1 MSEYL
6 FARIAALELEL
17 QATRKAFAEY
27 NSQLPEQAAYD
38 ILDLAV
44 ERIKSE
50 LNKQEDGKTSIQNNQ
65 HQG

>member
-6 FARIAALELEL
+6 SARVEALEVEL
-17 QATRKAFAEY
+17 QATRQAFAEY
-27 NSQLPEQAAYD
+27 NSQLSEQAAYD

-44 ERIKSE
+44 KRIKSQ
-50 LNKQEDGKTSIQNNQ
+50 LNNQEDGETSIQNNQ

>member
-6 FARIAALELEL
+6 SARVEALEVEL
-17 QATRKAFAEY
+17 RATRQAFAEY
-27 NSQLPEQAAYD
+27 NSQLSEQAAYD

-44 ERIKSE
+44 KRIKSQ
-50 LNKQEDGKTSIQNNQ
+50 LNNQKDGETSIQNDQ

>member
-6 FARIAALELEL
+6 SARVEALEVEL

-27 NSQLPEQAAYD
+27 NSQLSEQAAYD

-44 ERIKSE
+44 KRIKSQ
-50 LNKQEDGKTSIQNNQ
+50 LNNQEDGETSIQNNQ